1 MTEQELIIQPD
12 KILKGIADA
21 MAKALDRHR
30 RLGESVAILRDG
42 EIVILGPEEIEQ
54 LLKEQAS
61 SDPK

>member
-1 MTEQELIIQPD
+1 MTDQECLIQQD
-12 KILKGIADA
+12 KILQGVTDA

-42 EIVILGPEEIEQ
+42 EVVILGPEEIEQ

-61 SDPK
+61 SDPT

>member
-1 MTEQELIIQPD
+1 MSDQEFLIQPD

-21 MAKALDRHR
+21 MTKALDRHR

-42 EIVILGPEEIEQ
+42 EVVILGPEEIEQ

-61 SDPK
+61 SDPT

>member
-1 MTEQELIIQPD
+1 MTEQKLIIQPD

-61 SDPK
+61 SEPT

>member
-1 MTEQELIIQPD
+1 MTDQECLIQQD
-12 KILKGIADA
+12 KILKGVTDA

-61 SDPK
+61 SDPI

>member
-1 MTEQELIIQPD
+1 MTEQKLIIQPD

-54 LLKEQAS
+54 LLKEQTS
-61 SDPK
+61 SDPT